1 MENDEEGPWP
11 NDALLE
17 ERVNNFVQTHSLI
30 WKGINDIKQQRGES
44 EQSIHK
50 MSLDDLINLSERS
63 HAPNMVI
70 W

>member
-50 MSLDDLINLSERS
+50 MSFS
-63 HAPNMVI
+63 
-70 W
+70 

>member
-30 WKGINDIKQQRGES
+30 WKGINGIKQQRGES